1 MAMKIADRCELAV
14 RPTDCPTPTRVTAY
28 GEHLR
33 AGARRH
39 SSGEAALTAVIEIQG
54 LRKTFRSLRRGVQVA
69 LDGFDMAVEPG
80 QVHGFLGPNGSGK
93 TTTLRT
99 LLGLVRADSGEMT
112 ILGAPSAEYETVAHR
127 VGAIVESPMFF
138 GQFSGRKTLSL
149 LATAGGVEQSRVE
162 AVLERVGLRDRAD
175 DRVKAY
181 SLGMKQRLAV
191 ASALLKGPELLILDE
206 PANGLDPAGIH
217 EMRTLMRDLAAEG
230 VTVLVSSHIL
240 SEIELV
246 CDTVTIISRGRRV
259 VAGPV
264 GEVLAAHDNHEF
276 LVRAAQ
282 LDRAADV
289 LTGAGLTAR
298 LDGDHV
304 VVGGATDPAVISEA
318 LGRAEVWLT
327 ELSPLAPD
335 LESVFLDL
343 TGTRPVEGV
352 YRQVDDANKPE
363 RAEILL

>member
-1 MAMKIADRCELAV
+1 V
-14 RPTDCPTPTRVTAY
+14 
-28 GEHLR
+28 
-33 AGARRH
+33 
-39 SSGEAALTAVIEIQG
+39 EAAVTAVIDIRG
-54 LRKTFRSLRRGVQVA
+54 LRKTFRGLRRGAKVA
-69 LDGFDMAVEPG
+69 LDGFDMLVEPG

-99 LLGLVRADSGEMT
+99 LLGLVRADGGEMT
-112 ILGAPSAEYETVAHR
+112 ILGRPSSEYAQVAHR

-138 GQFSGRKTLSL
+138 GNFSGRKTLAL
-149 LATAGGVEQSRVE
+149 LATAGGVDRKRIDE
-162 AVLERVGLRDRAD
+162 VLERVGLRDRAD

-217 EMRTLMRDLAAEG
+217 EMRTLMRDLAADG
-230 VTVLVSSHIL
+230 VTVLISSHIL

-264 GEVLAAHDNHEF
+264 GEVLAAHDKGEF
-276 LVRAAQ
+276 RVRAPQ
-282 LDRAADV
+282 LPRAKEV
-289 LTGAGLTAR
+289 LDGAGITATVT
-298 LDGDHV
+298 GDHLV
-304 VVGGATDPAVISEA
+304 VSGVADPAAISEA

-327 ELSPLAPD
+327 ELTSIGAD

-343 TGTRPVEGV
+343 TATRPVDGV
-352 YRQVDDANKPE
+352 YRQVDDSVAVSSIPAQGASP
-363 RAEILL
+363 AETLKVTV